1 MSGYTKNI
9 AVIKGVRSGF
19 SADGGALS
27 GLVKTEKY
35 GPFFRAEVSYINFAP
50 LSGGRY
56 VTAVSDGEHTVI
68 LDGPVFEGESE
79 IDTSCGFAALVC
91 FVGTDVLPIAAAVC
105 GEYGWAAAACAGEI
119 ERAEKIKNTPP
130 QTKYEDEA
138 IAEENYYE
146 YSAEHSADLKGQ
158 GALRQDKEQKNGR
171 GPGKDEDAGGLFK
184 ESEAGKMPA
193 PECLDENSPDRSS
206 GESAASGGF
215 TSYPET
221 GNVPKEN
228 SRKKGTGG
236 GRAKKDAPSG
246 TSDAAKQR
254 SKTKDGQTDF
264 DGELSRTDP
273 ERGDLQPDGAKD
285 GAEPIPL
292 AADLKFYERM
302 SGEIEKLLSSCPREE
317 ALERTVENSRWVRV
331 SYGKDMHYVFGVINE
346 GASPSYICY
355 GVPGTATECPASL
368 AGMAGFI
375 PSGGGGGYWVMYQ
388 DARTGASIKLN
399 TT

>member
-68 LDGPVFEGESE
+68 LDGPVFEGESQ

-105 GEYGWAAAACAGEI
+105 GDYGWAAAACAGEI

-193 PECLDENSPDRSS
+193 PEC
-206 GESAASGGF
+206 
-215 TSYPET
+215 
-221 GNVPKEN
+221 
-228 SRKKGTGG
+228 
-236 GRAKKDAPSG
+236 
-246 TSDAAKQR
+246 
-254 SKTKDGQTDF
+254 
-264 DGELSRTDP
+264 
-273 ERGDLQPDGAKD
+273 
-285 GAEPIPL
+285 
-292 AADLKFYERM
+292 
-302 SGEIEKLLSSCPREE
+302 
-317 ALERTVENSRWVRV
+317 
-331 SYGKDMHYVFGVINE
+331 
-346 GASPSYICY
+346 
-355 GVPGTATECPASL
+355 
-368 AGMAGFI
+368 
-375 PSGGGGGYWVMYQ
+375 
-388 DARTGASIKLN
+388 
-399 TT
+399 